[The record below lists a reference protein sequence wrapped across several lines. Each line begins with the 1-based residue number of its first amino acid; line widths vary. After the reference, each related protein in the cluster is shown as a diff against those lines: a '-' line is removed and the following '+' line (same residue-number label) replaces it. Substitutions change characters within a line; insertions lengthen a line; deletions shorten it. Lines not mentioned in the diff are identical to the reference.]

1 MLTHEAPIRLHCNCQ
16 MWQILWLPRGVGFEG
31 KYTGT
36 TVVFVLEGPAQA
48 HIQALNLTEGMCAPA
63 MAWLA

>member
-1 MLTHEAPIRLHCNCQ
+1 MRSFYVTDFLQ
-16 MWQILWLPRGVGFEG
+16 
-31 KYTGT
+31 
-36 TVVFVLEGPAQA
+36 EGPAQA

>member
-1 MLTHEAPIRLHCNCQ
+1 
-16 MWQILWLPRGVGFEG
+16 MWQILWLRGVGFEG

-36 TVVFVLEGPAQA
+36 TVVFELEGPAQA
-48 HIQALNLTEGMCAPA
+48 HIQALYLTEGMCAPA

>member
-1 MLTHEAPIRLHCNCQ
+1 MLRHEAPIRLHCNCQ
-16 MWQILWLPRGVGFEG
+16 MWQILWLRGVGFEG

-36 TVVFVLEGPAQA
+36 TVVFELEGPAQA
-48 HIQALNLTEGMCAPA
+48 HIQALYLTEGMCAPA